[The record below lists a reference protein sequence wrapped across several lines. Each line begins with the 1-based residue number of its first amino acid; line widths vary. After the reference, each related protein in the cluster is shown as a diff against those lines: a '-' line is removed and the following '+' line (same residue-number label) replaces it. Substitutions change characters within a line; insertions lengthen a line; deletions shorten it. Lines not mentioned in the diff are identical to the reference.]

1 MININT
7 NGLLVDTDFLM
18 NYKKYNLS
26 GEEAL
31 FLLQINYLTEQGKN
45 IFSVNSFSVAL
56 NMTESEIFEMINI
69 LLRKEV
75 IKLSNDNKI
84 YFTIFSNEEYYS
96 LRELLK
102 LVERVTSKVL
112 TSKEIDVVTSWFD
125 KKYTKNEIDKALSIS
140 TNINYVN
147 GILNNKVS
155 KEQNINYESEDSLG
169 YDWFGR

>member
-125 KKYTKNEIDKALSIS
+125 KKYTKNEIDEALSIS

>member
-112 TSKEIDVVTSWFD
+112 TSKEIDIVTSWFE
-125 KKYTKNEIDKALSIS
+125 KNYTKQQIDEALTLSKNIS
-140 TNINYVN
+140 YVN
-147 GILNNKVS
+147 GILNNKS
-155 KEQNINYESEDSLG
+155 IKEQNINYESDDTLG